1 MITPLELALLLAW
14 LVAVPLLTVWS
25 GWFVLGFRWPA
36 LRGFLCV
43 WRLLIHAAVSAVL
56 AFLSVVKGPD
66 RWGSLLGLQ
75 DWPFPWAPFAILA
88 VLVALVPVYFL
99 PYLVRVRRSRIEG

>member
-14 LVAVPLLTVWS
+14 LVAVPLLSVWS

-36 LRGFLCV
+36 LRGFFRV
-43 WRLLIHAAVSAVL
+43 WRLLMHAAVSAVL
-56 AFLSVVKGPD
+56 ALLSVIKGPD
-66 RWGSLLGLQ
+66 RWGSLLGFQ

-99 PYLVRVRRSRIEG
+99 PYLVRVWRSRMG